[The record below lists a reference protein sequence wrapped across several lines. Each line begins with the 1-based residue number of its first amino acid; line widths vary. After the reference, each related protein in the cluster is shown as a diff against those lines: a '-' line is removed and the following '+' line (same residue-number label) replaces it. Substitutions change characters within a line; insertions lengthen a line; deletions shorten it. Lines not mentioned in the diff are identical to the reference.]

1 MNETPNYY
9 AILPAKVRYDN
20 RLKPNEKLLY
30 AEITALTN
38 KTGKCF
44 ASNSY
49 FAKLYDVT
57 TQSISNWIS
66 NLVKYGYVNR
76 EIIYKEGSKEILNR
90 YITIIVEG
98 IKENFK
104 DNSINNNNIYIYPE
118 PEFEKIDVHEIKYGK
133 EGYSEKEFL
142 KHWKELSPKSY
153 ILKLAEHQHKAFK
166 KLCISYG
173 KQNIIQALKGFYM
186 QKNKLPITL
195 ETPDHFLKEESFQ
208 KYYSAYKS
216 KTQLYDKTNN
226 R

>member
-57 TQSISNWIS
+57 TQSVSNWIS

-90 YITIIVEG
+90 YITIIIEG

-118 PEFEKIDVHEIKYGK
+118 SNVENIDLQELKYGK
-133 EGYSEKEFL
+133 EGYSENDFL
-142 KHWKELSPKSY
+142 KHWKELNPKSY
-153 ILKLAEHQHKAFK
+153 ILKLAEHQHKSFK
-166 KLCISYG
+166 KLCLTYG
-173 KQNIIQALKGFYM
+173 KKKITDALKGFYM
-186 QKNKLPITL
+186 QKNKLPVTL